1 MPCNVINKI
10 TTDLT
15 RLFEG
20 KDSKSPVTVV
30 AYSPAGDTLAVGVE
44 DGSIF
49 LYAVP
54 DEYELIGK
62 CVRHTSSIIS
72 MDFSLV
78 SGCDRASP
86 TPPLIPLIIL
96 LIHAVIYPLILSLAD
111 LSLNRMVNGCE
122 PILQPWMCSFGP
134 PMMPRYVLRYTL

>member
-1 MPCNVINKI
+1 MFNHTIPCYTINKI

-62 CVRHTSSIIS
+62 CVRHTSAIIS

-78 SGCDRASP
+78 SGLDLVSP
-86 TPPLIPLIIL
+86 MIPPMTWTITHPLMHPFMHPFMYATIIPLTHTCL
-96 LIHAVIYPLILSLAD
+96 MTPLST
-111 LSLNRMVNGCE
+111 G
-122 PILQPWMCSFGP
+122 W
-134 PMMPRYVLRYTL
+134 

>member
-1 MPCNVINKI
+1 M
-10 TTDLT
+10 
-15 RLFEG
+15 
-20 KDSKSPVTVV
+20 V

-62 CVRHTSSIIS
+62 CVRHTSPIIS

-78 SGCDRASP
+78 SDDDLMSL
-86 TPPLIPLIIL
+86 THS
-96 LIHAVIYPLILSLAD
+96 LIHSYPLIHSTISSLTPTLS
-111 LSLNRMVNGCE
+111 
-122 PILQPWMCSFGP
+122 F
-134 PMMPRYVLRYTL
+134 TL